1 MIVRMEIRHREL
13 AWPLVAAMMV
23 AGTTLHAAVRFGMPF
38 SDHMVLQRE
47 KPVAVWGRADPGEKV
62 TVTFAEQSVATTADV
77 KGEWRVNLKPM
88 PASKTPRT
96 LAANG
101 VKVQDV
107 LVGEVW
113 FAGGQSNMG
122 VPLVWVDPRHGDEKG
137 AMIAQ
142 PSRGEKQRREVVFL

>member
-1 MIVRMEIRHREL
+1 MNDIACVGKRWL
-13 AWPLVAAMMV
+13 LLVAV
-23 AGTTLHAAVRFGMPF
+23 TAGASLQASVRFGMPF

-47 KPVAVWGRADPGEKV
+47 KPVAVWGWADSGEKV
-62 TVTFAEQSVATTADV
+62 TVTFAEQSVSAVADA

-101 VKVQDV
+101 VKVEDV

-113 FAGGQSNMG
+113 FAGGQ
-122 VPLVWVDPRHGDEKG
+122 
-137 AMIAQ
+137 
-142 PSRGEKQRREVVFL
+142 